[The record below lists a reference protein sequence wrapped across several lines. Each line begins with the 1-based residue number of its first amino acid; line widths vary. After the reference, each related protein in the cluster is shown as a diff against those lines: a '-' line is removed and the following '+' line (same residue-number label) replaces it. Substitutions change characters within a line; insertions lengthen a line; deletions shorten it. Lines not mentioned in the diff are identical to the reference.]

1 MVSKTASMTM
11 LNKFLLI
18 ALAGAVFAAGP
29 AHADPLPGAYVG
41 VWCFVKD
48 NPNSP
53 GMPGDKTCSGIFN
66 TRAIRTLKI
75 NLKGY
80 EWTNA
85 DATDGILCK
94 FVSIKH
100 IGRKAAASTQARPK
114 DYIPIIRTVARCIG
128 EGVDE
133 IWRERQ
139 EFTYYKGS
147 LTIKQLK

>member
-1 MVSKTASMTM
+1 M
-11 LNKFLLI
+11 NKLGLI
-18 ALAGAVFAAGP
+18 AVAGAALFAAVS
-29 AHADPLPGAYVG
+29 AHADPLPRPYVG
-41 VWCFVKD
+41 SWCFVND
-48 NPNSP
+48 NSKYQS
-53 GMPGDKTCSGIFN
+53 GTPGDKTCSGVFN

-75 NLKGY
+75 NLNRY

-100 IGRKAAASTQARPK
+100 TGRKAAASTQARPK

-133 IWRERQ
+133 VWRERQ

-147 LTIKQLK
+147 LAIKQLK

>member
-1 MVSKTASMTM
+1 M
-11 LNKFLLI
+11 NKLRLI
-18 ALAGAVFAAGP
+18 AVAGAALFAAVP

-48 NPNSP
+48 NPNNP
-53 GMPGDKTCSGIFN
+53 GTPGDKTCSGIFN

-85 DATDGILCK
+85 DAADGTLCK

-100 IGRKAAASTQARPK
+100 TGRKAAASTQARPK

-133 IWRERQ
+133 VWRERQ

>member
-1 MVSKTASMTM
+1 M
-11 LNKFLLI
+11 NKFLLI
-18 ALAGAVFAAGP
+18 AVAGALFASVP
-29 AHADPLPGAYVG
+29 AYADPLPSAYVG
-41 VWCFVKD
+41 IWCFVND
-48 NPNSP
+48 TPNNPGTP
-53 GMPGDKTCSGIFN
+53 GAKTCSGIFN

-100 IGRKAAASTQARPK
+100 TGRKAAASTQARPK

-139 EFTYYKGS
+139 ELTYYKGS

>member
-1 MVSKTASMTM
+1 M
-11 LNKFLLI
+11 NKLGLI
-18 ALAGAVFAAGP
+18 AVAGAALFAAVP
-29 AHADPLPGAYVG
+29 AHADPLPRPYVG
-41 VWCFVKD
+41 SWCFVND
-48 NPNSP
+48 NSKYQS
-53 GMPGDKTCSGIFN
+53 GTPGDKTCSGVFN

-100 IGRKAAASTQARPK
+100 TGRKAAPSPK
-114 DYIPIIRTVARCIG
+114 AKLEDYVPIIRTVARCIG

-139 EFTYYKGS
+139 ELTYYKGS

>member
-1 MVSKTASMTM
+1 MPVR
-11 LNKFLLI
+11 N
-18 ALAGAVFAAGP
+18 ALAGALFASVP
-29 AHADPLPGAYVG
+29 AHADPLPSAYVG
-41 VWCFVKD
+41 IWCFVND
-48 NPNSP
+48 NSKYQS
-53 GMPGDKTCSGIFN
+53 GTPGDKTCSSVFN

-100 IGRKAAASTQARPK
+100 TGRKAAASTQARPK

-139 EFTYYKGS
+139 EFTYYKKVPLPS
-147 LTIKQLK
+147 SS

>member
-1 MVSKTASMTM
+1 M
-11 LNKFLLI
+11 NKLLPS
-18 ALAGAVFAAGP
+18 AVAGALFAAGP

-41 VWCFVKD
+41 VWCFVND
-48 NPNSP
+48 TPNNP
-53 GMPGDKTCSGIFN
+53 GTPGDKTCSGIFN

-100 IGRKAAASTQARPK
+100 TGRKAAASTQARPK

-133 IWRERQ
+133 VWRERQ

-147 LTIKQLK
+147 LAIKQLK